1 MQIGW
6 YWLSRDKQYTGPV
19 DGNAIVELLNNGTI
33 TEKTHFWKEGELANW
48 TRLQDVPH
56 LQEYVRR
63 AKQGSGGTPQ
73 RAGSNSRGGGYEPPA
88 QQYQQPAG
96 HYAEQEMQPVQ
107 REKKKPKP
115 KKKNKKTG
123 STGADLDVGGLS
135 RFLDQSADLDQIW
148 VQFDEDESGT
158 IDHDEF
164 RELIYTCIAMF
175 NAYQS
180 ESGDINSV
188 PSREEL
194 MPTVMNLCDELLPK
208 LDKDNDGEIDREE
221 FNHVG
226 EYLKEQFELLKNASG
241 DMSGGGFGLASA
253 AQQIYQEARVV
264 ELHDHKT
271 KKGAIDFF
279 GTQIL
284 HYDSGRLV
292 NLGVFDTLTGTVL
305 LSYGLWMKMGC
316 LSIIFTLGAVVT
328 EYGMNPSK
336 IDRDSLQNML
346 SGLEALLAF
355 FAGLYVQQVLD
366 RWWCIRSEG
375 IGGVCN
381 AVTDLSLTIAGL
393 THGMTKQERNLRS
406 IIVRYGLL
414 AHALI
419 YARAQDKTTER
430 GSPQEETA
438 WIDLQERGLVTRDE
452 MKILRPL
459 KRQSEAVW
467 GWIIS
472 YLHKSIVEDK
482 ILPEDR
488 LEHFTEI
495 CREGRAASSLVSLHL
510 ECQLPLPYVHL
521 IALVINLY
529 QVVLALAMGI
539 ICAVSFDQEDDQ
551 RLILSVIVFVLYCV
565 IYQGILE
572 TADKMVNPLGEDD
585 IDFPQLFIHL
595 NMQDECKAIF
605 ETSTRRPWDPD
616 LH

>member
-1 MQIGW
+1 MEENW
-6 YWLSRDKQYTGPV
+6 YWLSREKQPQGPLNG
-19 DGNAIVELLNNGTI
+19 DQIVELLKSGTI
-33 TEKTHFWKEGELANW
+33 TEGTYFWKEDHVTQWMRLPDIPQLA
-48 TRLQDVPH
+48 P
-56 LQEYVRR
+56 YVRR
-63 AKQGSGGTPQ
+63 AKQNENHAPRQ
-73 RAGSNSRGGGYEPPA
+73 PHREPPPETEMSRVTTQPLRSGPK
-88 QQYQQPAG
+88 QQSG
-96 HYAEQEMQPVQ
+96 M
-107 REKKKPKP
+107 
-115 KKKNKKTG
+115 
-123 STGADLDVGGLS
+123 LDASGLS
-135 RFLDQSADLDQIW
+135 QFLDQNTDLDEIW
-148 VQFDEDESGT
+148 NQFDADGSGT

-180 ESGDINSV
+180 ESGDINAV

-194 MPTVMNLCDELLPK
+194 MPTVLNLCDELLPK
-208 LDKDNDGEIDREE
+208 LDEDNDGEIDRDE

-226 EYLKEQFELLKNASG
+226 EYIREQFELLQKADGDVSG
-241 DMSGGGFGLASA
+241 AGFGLASA
-253 AQQIYQEARVV
+253 AQQIYQEAKVV
-264 ELHDHKT
+264 ELYDHKT
-271 KKGAIDFF
+271 KKGTIDFF

-316 LSIIFTLGAVVT
+316 LSIIFTIGALVT
-328 EYGMNPSK
+328 EYILKPEK

-346 SGLEALLAF
+346 TGLEALLAF

-393 THGMTKQERNLRS
+393 THGMSKPERNLRS

-419 YARAQDKTTER
+419 YARAQEKTTDR
-430 GSPQEETA
+430 GSPEEEQA
-438 WIDLQERGLVTRDE
+438 WADLRERGLVTMDE

-472 YLHKSIVEDK
+472 YLHKSIEDK
-482 ILPEDR
+482 TLPEDR

-539 ICAVSFDQEDDQ
+539 ICAASFDQDDDQ

-605 ETSTRRPWDPD
+605 ETSTRRPWDPTSN
-616 LH
+616 

>member
-1 MQIGW
+1 
-6 YWLSRDKQYTGPV
+6 
-19 DGNAIVELLNNGTI
+19 
-33 TEKTHFWKEGELANW
+33 
-48 TRLQDVPH
+48 
-56 LQEYVRR
+56 
-63 AKQGSGGTPQ
+63 
-73 RAGSNSRGGGYEPPA
+73 
-88 QQYQQPAG
+88 
-96 HYAEQEMQPVQ
+96 
-107 REKKKPKP
+107 
-115 KKKNKKTG
+115 
-123 STGADLDVGGLS
+123 
-135 RFLDQSADLDQIW
+135 
-148 VQFDEDESGT
+148 
-158 IDHDEF
+158 
-164 RELIYTCIAMF
+164 
-175 NAYQS
+175 
-180 ESGDINSV
+180 
-188 PSREEL
+188 

-208 LDKDNDGEIDREE
+208 LDADNDGEIDRDE
-221 FNHVG
+221 FEHVG
-226 EYLKEQFELLKNASG
+226 EYIMKQFNILQNASG
-241 DMSGGGFGLASA
+241 DLSGEGLGLASA
-253 AQQIYQEARVV
+253 AQQIYQEAKMV

-316 LSIIFTLGAVVT
+316 LSIIFTIGAVVT
-328 EYGMNPSK
+328 EYGMKPDK

-393 THGMTKQERNLRS
+393 THGMTNKERNLRS

-430 GSPQEETA
+430 GTPAEEEA
-438 WIDLQERGLVTRDE
+438 WAEFRERGLVTKDE

-539 ICAVSFDQEDDQ
+539 ICAASFDQEDDQ

-616 LH
+616 SF